1 MSTLRVSNIEA
12 KADASSPTVDE
23 KVKVTNSQ
31 GRVLLQIDGK
41 TSGITTVGINTT
53 GNTLTVTDSQVT
65 FSGIVSA
72 TSYRGDGSQL
82 TGVSVSGSGE
92 LDITSSLFS

>member
-12 KADASSPTVDE
+12 KADVSSPTVDE
-23 KVKVTNSQ
+23 KVKITNSQ
-31 GRVLLQIDGK
+31 GRVLLQVDGK
-41 TSGITTVGINTT
+41 SSGITTVGINTT

-72 TSYRGDGSQL
+72 TSYRGDGSL
-82 TGVSVSGSGE
+82 LVGVGGE
-92 LDITSSLFS
+92 SDITSSLFS